1 MSSNRDSYRISENM
15 AKTTWLHFEDATGIS
30 KLRLFAGQY
39 TPGQGTRL
47 TLNHYVDV
55 KDIRPVLMD
64 LSWNRPVD
72 FKDFKGTTNDDG
84 VQSKVLSVNTKKE
97 ENKVYWRL
105 SIGPGKKTKTGAILP
120 DGRSTKSINYV
131 MTIDLARKVALEL
144 LEFLQA
150 VQSVNQ
156 YKRVLGHVQESE
168 VQDELFEDMPDP
180 PPAEPSAPP
189 QPVRPRPKAPRST
202 RPKPRQTP
210 GPVLSRTPQ
219 TFANGDECPKDLV
232 GDHQSYIHVVGRQA
246 PSRQNLM
253 GWIYR

>member
-168 VQDELFEDMPDP
+168 VQDELFDALD
-180 PPAEPSAPP
+180 A
-189 QPVRPRPKAPRST
+189 
-202 RPKPRQTP
+202 
-210 GPVLSRTPQ
+210 
-219 TFANGDECPKDLV
+219 F
-232 GDHQSYIHVVGRQA
+232 
-246 PSRQNLM
+246 
-253 GWIYR
+253 YRA